1 MKTEIFSSAIINRNK
16 IRFLY
21 GLSEVVMEPYYI
33 TREKTGKK
41 VIYGRAYSSNEIK
54 KFEYNKISNIKIIK
68 GTRFSPIIPI
78 ISLAN

>member
-1 MKTEIFSSAIINRNK
+1 MKSEIFSSAINSRNT

-21 GLSEVVMEPYYI
+21 GLNEVILEPYYI

-41 VIYGRAYSSNEIK
+41 VIYGKTYNSNEIR
-54 KFEYNKISNIKIIK
+54 KFEYNRISNIRIIK
-68 GTRFSPIIPI
+68 GTRFSPVIPI